1 MTGVQTCAL
10 PISLTLAGYGA
21 TVIVNYNGSAA
32 KAEEVVNEITANGG
46 MAESMQ
52 CSVSDFEKSKEMIDG
67 IVKKYGRLDILVN
80 NAGITKDNLIMKMSE
95 DDFDA
100 VIATNLK
107 GAFNC
112 IKHVSRQMLKQRGGR
127 IINISSVYGVMG
139 NAGQANYCASKAGI
153 IGLTKSVARE
163 LGIIWGE
170 TGTGKELFAQSLHS
184 HSSRARGPFVAQ
196 NCAAIPTTLLESTLF
211 GTTRG
216 SYTGAENR
224 KGLLK
229 QADGGTLFLDEVN
242 SMDLS
247 LQAKILKAIEEKRF
261 RPVGGE
267 QDVHRDVRIVSAMNV
282 DPITAVREG
291 LLRRD
296 LFYRLGVVQLA
307 LPPLRKRP
315 EDIPLLTDFYVE
327 QYNRNMGRAIS
338 GVSELVRNALL
349 AYEWPGNVREL
360 RNEIGRAHV

>member
-1 MTGVQTCAL
+1 MDGKNHWLANPHKGLFRLDDIITQN
-10 PISLTLAGYGA
+10 PEMLTLKD
-21 TVIVNYNGSAA
+21 TVQRVAA
-32 KAEEVVNEITANGG
+32 NTSPV
-46 MAESMQ
+46 
-52 CSVSDFEKSKEMIDG
+52 
-67 IVKKYGRLDILVN
+67 L
-80 NAGITKDNLIMKMSE
+80 
-95 DDFDA
+95 
-100 VIATNLK
+100 
-107 GAFNC
+107 
-112 IKHVSRQMLKQRGGR
+112 
-127 IINISSVYGVMG
+127 
-139 NAGQANYCASKAGI
+139 
-153 IGLTKSVARE
+153 
-163 LGIIWGE
+163 IWGE

-267 QDVHRDVRIVSAMNV
+267 QDVHSDVRIVSAMNV

-349 AYEWPGNVREL
+349 AYDWPAMYGSCAMRWSRRSTSVPGPRYSSMIFPAISFTTRRRRGRGRSCGL
-360 RNEIGRAHV
+360 CRNIWGFRRRSAATRRG